1 MKRIIHAIKQ
11 VIMDKVLMNKYFITC
26 PRGLEQVTANDINQ
40 YLEKKCKIDKGGVAF
55 ESSQDAMYRIN
66 LYSRT
71 GMYVLKEL
79 CSFNASNDK
88 TLYKICKNFKWSKLI
103 DVNQT
108 FSLKSKINSSFFK
121 NSNFTTLKIKDAIV
135 DSIKNEL
142 GDRPSID
149 KQNPDVRIFI
159 MINHSKVKLYLDTT
173 GKPLFRRGYRTKIHK
188 AALNETMAAGLVLLS
203 DWNKKDDFYD
213 IMCGS
218 GTIAIEAALIAYNI
232 PPGILRDFYAF
243 QKFSD
248 YNPTLWKS
256 ILEEAKKNI
265 NFNNPVQINGSDLI
279 KKNIHLALDSIG
291 KLNLE
296 DKIRFSV
303 KDFNDFSPKNKKGT
317 IIINP
322 PYGERIGEQFN
333 LNQLYKKLGDKF
345 KTDCAGH
352 DVFVFTGNLSLIKKI
367 GLRSKRKII
376 LKNGTID
383 CRLVYY
389 PIQSGSFQ

>member
-1 MKRIIHAIKQ
+1 
-11 VIMDKVLMNKYFITC
+11 MNKYFITC
-26 PRGLEQVTANDINQ
+26 PRGLEEVTANDINQ
-40 YLEKKCKIDKGGVAF
+40 YLEKKSNIDKGGVSF
-55 ESSQDAMYRIN
+55 ESSQEIMYRIN

-79 CSFNASNDK
+79 YSFNASNDK
-88 TLYKICKNFKWSKLI
+88 ILYEICKDFKWHKLI
-103 DVNQT
+103 GINQT
-108 FSLKSKINSSFFK
+108 FSLKSKINSPLFN

-135 DSIKNEL
+135 DSIKNQL
-142 GDRPSID
+142 GNRPSID
-149 KQNPDVRIFI
+149 KYNPDIRIFI
-159 MINHSKVKLYLDTT
+159 MINGSKVKLYLDTT

-203 DWNKKDDFYD
+203 NWNKKDNFYD

-232 PPGILRDFYAF
+232 PPGILRESYAF

-248 YNPTLWKS
+248 YNSTLWKS
-256 ILEEAKKNI
+256 IFKEAKNNI
-265 NFNNPVQINGSDLI
+265 NFKNPVQINGSDLI
-279 KKNIHLALDSIG
+279 KKNIHLAIDSID
-291 KLNLE
+291 KLSLS

-303 KDFNDFSPKNKKGT
+303 KDFNDFIPKNKKGT

-333 LNQLYKKLGDKF
+333 LNQLYKNLGDKF
-345 KTDCAGH
+345 KKDCAGH

-389 PIQSGSFQ
+389 PMQSGSFR